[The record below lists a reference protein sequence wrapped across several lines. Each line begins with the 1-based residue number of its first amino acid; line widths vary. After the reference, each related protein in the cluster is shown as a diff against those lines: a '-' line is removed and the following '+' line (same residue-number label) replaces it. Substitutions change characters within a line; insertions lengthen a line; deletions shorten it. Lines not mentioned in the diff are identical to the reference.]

1 MPEFIGKEKRTFL
14 DIVFDA
20 IHSIGEKSLVEY
32 RGGQKRTLLHGNWS
46 ETIVEPDSR
55 KEAIQSIEFLY
66 DLTYSKF
73 RNEKN
78 FPPAYKEYCKEIGV
92 DSDEIVKKVEE
103 LLKKYESNKLTLE
116 EYTTQKLRFMKK
128 LFRILMKGVEYSG
141 ITAGNQVQL

>member
-1 MPEFIGKEKRTFL
+1 MPEYMGKDKRTFI

-46 ETIVEPDSR
+46 ETIIEPDSR

-78 FPPAYKEYCKEIGV
+78 FPPAYKEYCKEIGS
-92 DSDEIVKKVEE
+92 DSDKIMKQVGE
-103 LLKKYESNKLTLE
+103 LLNKYEGDKLSLE
-116 EYTTQKLRFMKK
+116 EYTTKKLRLMKK

-141 ITAGNQVQL
+141 ITSVNQIQL

>member
-1 MPEFIGKEKRTFL
+1 MPNYVEKEKRTFI

-20 IHSIGEKSLVEY
+20 IHSVGEKSLVEY
-32 RGGQKRTLLHGNWS
+32 RGGQKRTLIHGNWS
-46 ETIVEPDSR
+46 ETIIEPDSR

-78 FPPAYKEYCKEIGV
+78 FPPAYKEYCKEIGN
-92 DSDEIVKKVEE
+92 DSDKIIEQVEG
-103 LLKKYESNKLTLE
+103 LLEKYENDKLGLE
-116 EYTTQKLRFMKK
+116 EYTTKKLRLMKK

-141 ITAGNQVQL
+141 ITGGNQTQL